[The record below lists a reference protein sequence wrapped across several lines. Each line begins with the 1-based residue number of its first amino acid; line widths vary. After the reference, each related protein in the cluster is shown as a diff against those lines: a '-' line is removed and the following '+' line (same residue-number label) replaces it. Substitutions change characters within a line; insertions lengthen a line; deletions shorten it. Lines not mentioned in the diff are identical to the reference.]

1 MISTCGH
8 QKRLCCTFTKSC
20 PTIFT
25 NLRDLTILL
34 GVDIVCKPNVKYLF
48 LAILMHCIELHFL
61 TIALDAVICNLIA
74 MVDAFAKFHRL
85 HVGVVD
91 CRMWVISR
99 RLTMRAS
106 CCLCW
111 LCVQHVTECIDTC
124 CIAAAGEIVVQVEVE
139 ACWLW
144 SWDCCLLTWQ
154 GDKVKWHFLKRECVQ
169 GGEGGWGENRFPIRL
184 ISKQFQMLP
193 HTPHPDLK
201 YILGT
206 ASFSFSYFTSD
217 FYQALDLCSCAMR
230 YVILYL
236 RNLNSI
242 VA

>member
-1 MISTCGH
+1 MWKWKQIFIPTSAGLRLRGNKDSAGNIWKCKYCESDYLTTMISTCGH

-99 RLTMRAS
+99 RLAMCATCHRVHWHMLH
-106 CCLCW
+106 CCSRW
-111 LCVQHVTECIDTC
+111 NC
-124 CIAAAGEIVVQVEVE
+124 CS
-139 ACWLW
+139 
-144 SWDCCLLTWQ
+144 SWGWGLLTLELRLLLVDLTRWQ
-154 GDKVKWHFLKRECVQ
+154 GQVAFSQERVCARWWRWVGREQISDPPHF
-169 GGEGGWGENRFPIRL
+169 
-184 ISKQFQMLP
+184 
-193 HTPHPDLK
+193 
-201 YILGT
+201 
-206 ASFSFSYFTSD
+206 
-217 FYQALDLCSCAMR
+217 
-230 YVILYL
+230 
-236 RNLNSI
+236 
-242 VA
+242 

>member
-1 MISTCGH
+1 MSNHLQSFTACMLVSLIVGCG
-8 QKRLCCTFTKSC
+8 
-20 PTIFT
+20 
-25 NLRDLTILL
+25 LL
-34 GVDIVCKPNVKYLF
+34 ADG
-48 LAILMHCIELHFL
+48 
-61 TIALDAVICNLIA
+61 
-74 MVDAFAKFHRL
+74 
-85 HVGVVD
+85 
-91 CRMWVISR
+91 
-99 RLTMRAS
+99 
-106 CCLCW
+106 W
-111 LCVQHVTECIDTC
+111 LCVQAVDYVDYVCNMSQSALTHVALLQQVKLLFKLRLRLVDF
-124 CIAAAGEIVVQVEVE
+124 GVEIV
-139 ACWLW
+139 ACWL
-144 SWDCCLLTWQ
+144 
-154 GDKVKWHFLKRECVQ
+154 DKVTRSSGIFSRESVQ

>member
-99 RLTMRAS
+99 RLTMCA
-106 CCLCW
+106 
-111 LCVQHVTECIDTC
+111 TC
-124 CIAAAGEIVVQVEVE
+124 HRVLTHIALLQQVKLLFKLRLRLVDFGVEIV
-139 ACWLW
+139 ACWL
-144 SWDCCLLTWQ
+144 
-154 GDKVKWHFLKRECVQ
+154 DKVTRSSGIFSRESVCKVVKVGGARTDFRSASFLNSFKCCHTHHTLTLNIFWGQLPFHFLISHQTFTRLWTCAAVQ
-169 GGEGGWGENRFPIRL
+169 
-184 ISKQFQMLP
+184 
-193 HTPHPDLK
+193 
-201 YILGT
+201 
-206 ASFSFSYFTSD
+206 
-217 FYQALDLCSCAMR
+217 CAMWFCTSG
-230 YVILYL
+230 I
-236 RNLNSI
+236 SI
-242 VA
+242 VSLHRYI